1 MTTMHITSHIPARQ
15 LAAQHL
21 GKQVSVTTED
31 GANVTDTLVHLLA
44 DQREKDSKVFMA
56 VGFEHIRPAN
66 VSGIDYQYGGGAFR
80 LELDSIVAITEDVLD
95 STE

>member
-31 GANVTDTLVHLLA
+31 GAYVTDTLVYLLA
-44 DQREKDSKVFMA
+44 NRREQGSKVFVA

-66 VSGIDYQYGGGAFR
+66 VSGIDYQYDRGAFQ